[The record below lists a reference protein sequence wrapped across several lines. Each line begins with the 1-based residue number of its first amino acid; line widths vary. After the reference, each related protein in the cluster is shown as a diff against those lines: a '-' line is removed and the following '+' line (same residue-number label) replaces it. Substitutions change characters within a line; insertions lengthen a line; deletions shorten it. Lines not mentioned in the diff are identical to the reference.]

1 MDRPPATDPERSF
14 RIGLIGGSREARSLQ
29 AALHTLYPDR
39 SIARFSESTLE
50 VPEARLAAWVRERD
64 VVFVATP
71 PAERFRVT
79 EIALREGVHC
89 FVAWPPAP
97 ALRDLERL
105 GRLAEEARVEVGIS
119 RPLRFHPALQDVRD
133 GPPPALLV
141 YRQQVGGRGVVP
153 WHARLAEV
161 VDLCCALAR
170 SSSVLRI
177 EGEAVRGGPTW
188 LEAVAFG
195 LRFHSGTYAQVL
207 MWRDGDD
214 PTPELYLA
222 RTGGHRWLRLEVDAE
237 RLRRAEVAAF
247 LQALAARQPTP
258 VSLLESLQV
267 LRIVERL
274 MSRLR

>member
-1 MDRPPATDPERSF
+1 MDRPQATESVPAF
-14 RIGLIGGSREARSLQ
+14 RIGLIGGGREARSLH
-29 AALHTLYPDR
+29 AALRALYSDR
-39 SIARFSESTLE
+39 SIARFSESTLD
-50 VPEARLAAWVRERD
+50 VPDARLVAWMQALE
-64 VVFVATP
+64 VVFIATP

-79 EIALREGVHC
+79 EIALREGMHC

-97 ALRDLERL
+97 ALQDLERL
-105 GRLAEEARVEVGIS
+105 VRLAEEACVEVGVS
-119 RPLRFHPALQDVRD
+119 RPLRFHPKLQNVRN
-133 GPPPALLV
+133 GAPPALLV

-153 WHARLAEV
+153 WHARLAEA

-207 MWRDGDD
+207 MWRNGDD
-214 PTPELYLA
+214 TTPELYLA
-222 RTGGHRWLRLEVDAE
+222 RTGWHRWLRLEASDD
-237 RLRRAEVAAF
+237 RLTKAEVLAF
-247 LQALAARQPTP
+247 LQALAGRQPAP
-258 VSLLESLQV
+258 VSLLETLQV

>member
-1 MDRPPATDPERSF
+1 MDRPQATEPAPAF
-14 RIGLIGGSREARSLQ
+14 RIGLIGSGRAVHSLQ
-29 AALHTLYPDR
+29 TALRALKPMHAV
-39 SIARFSESTLE
+39 ARLSENTLE
-50 VPEARLAAWVRERD
+50 LPDERLAAWMRTLD
-64 VVFVATP
+64 VVFIATP

-105 GRLAEEARVEVGIS
+105 NRLAEEARVEVGVS
-119 RPLRFHPALQDVRD
+119 RPLRFHPALESVWEQT
-133 GPPPALLV
+133 PPTLLV
-141 YRQQVGGRGVVP
+141 YRQQVGGQGVVP

-161 VDLCCALAR
+161 VDLCCALAH

-188 LEAVAFG
+188 LEAIAFG

-207 MWRDGDD
+207 MWRNGETS
-214 PTPELYLA
+214 TPELYLA
-222 RTGGHRWLRLEVDAE
+222 RTGWHRRLQLEAAGDD
-237 RLRRAEVAAF
+237 LIQAEVRAF
-247 LQALAARQPTP
+247 LKALAARQPAP
-258 VSLLESLQV
+258 VSLLETLQV